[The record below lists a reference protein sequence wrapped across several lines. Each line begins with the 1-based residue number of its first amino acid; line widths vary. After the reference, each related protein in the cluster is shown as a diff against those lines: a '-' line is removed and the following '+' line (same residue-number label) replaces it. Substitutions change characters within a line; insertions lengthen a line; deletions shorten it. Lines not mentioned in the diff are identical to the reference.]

1 MPITPDIL
9 YEDNHLV
16 GVNKP
21 AGVLS
26 QGDGSKRES
35 LLDAV
40 REYIRVKYQ
49 KPGNV
54 FIGLV
59 HRLDLPVTGAM
70 IFART
75 SKAARRLHQE
85 FLHKRTRKFYLALV
99 QDKGALK
106 TGWQLLEGYTLRKGD
121 RTEITASP
129 VKDAQSAILK
139 YLKIAMHR
147 DYSLLLIQLETGRKH
162 QIRAQLAHEGYPVL
176 GDRRYGSHAE
186 TGNAIALHAC
196 FLRFRHPVR
205 DENITL
211 TAPLPEVFLQMFPGV
226 NKLEKNIID
235 SIETAIS
242 G

>member
-16 GVNKP
+16 AVNKP

-26 QGDGSKRES
+26 QGDGSSRED
-35 LLDAV
+35 LLETV
-40 REYIRVKYQ
+40 REYIRIKYN

-99 QDKGALK
+99 RDRGALK
-106 TGWQLLEGYTLRKGD
+106 NGWQLLEGYTLRKGD
-121 RTEITASP
+121 KTEITTSP
-129 VKDAQSAILK
+129 VKDAQKALLR
-139 YLKIAMHR
+139 YLKIAVHK
-147 DYSLLLIQLETGRKH
+147 DYSLVLIQLKTGRKH

-176 GDRRYGSHAE
+176 GDQRYGSDEA
-186 TGNAIALHAC
+186 TGEAIALHAC
-196 FLRFRHPVR
+196 FLRFKHPVR
-205 DENITL
+205 DEYITL
-211 TAPLPEVFLQMFPGV
+211 TAPAPEVFLQKFPGV
-226 NKLEKNIID
+226 NKLEKKIID
-235 SIETAIS
+235 SIETEIS